1 MKNTNKILLAAAV
14 MLQLAGTLCADA
26 WADAFA
32 LFGGPQAVSINQ
44 ASMPWTKSLDLVKK
58 SGNATPQA
66 LAVALY
72 ETQNPSV
79 NAPKFAGA
87 ASKDDLIAALSAALQ
102 AANPVAAAQQ
112 VPAAPISSAP
122 QAPAQPSNVNAGYA
136 SNWFGSSSASSS
148 DAAAKAAQKADILA
162 ISSSSKDLQKIAES
176 GLEGLN
182 MYLAYI
188 DVTFEALQE
197 AINAVLDPK
206 DAQKLLQ
213 YIQKSAANLSVSAAN
228 SNANVLGQMSSS
240 SKKHNNKQNK
250 SAKNKNKK

>member
-1 MKNTNKILLAAAV
+1 MKNTNKILLAAAIT
-14 MLQLAGTLCADA
+14 LQLSGTLCADA

-32 LFGGPQAVSINQ
+32 LFGGPQAVFANRG
-44 ASMPWTKSLDLVKK
+44 SMSWTKTSDQVKK

-72 ETQNPSV
+72 ETQNR
-79 NAPKFAGA
+79 NANAGKFAGA
-87 ASKDDLIAALSAALQ
+87 ASQDDLQIALNAALQ
-102 AANPVAAAQQ
+102 TANQVAAEQQ
-112 VPAAPISSAP
+112 APAAGPIMSAP

-136 SNWFGSSSASSS
+136 SNWFGSSSASS

-188 DVTFEALQE
+188 DVTFQALQE